1 MNKKI
6 IILIYFLI
14 EVINFSAQNDTI
26 VNLFFKEPQ
35 PNNIEFSY
43 FFPENLKGC
52 YLKKV
57 DSLVEMCIS
66 KDSIYT
72 SFSIIINISQ
82 EDFFQ
87 KKYSIKDSLIYGI
100 KNNAGLPFKKF
111 NDTIYALL
119 KQTELFFKIDERNK
133 LKIQNNKLYLNEQ
146 ILGKFYK
153 ILELS
158 FVNQSLIIKESNHE
172 MENYPIEMLNVSK
185 SQIDNLEFHL
195 AEINFDDWFDFVN
208 QNGFNDSTEY
218 IKKTE

>member
-35 PNNIEFSY
+35 PETVEFSY
-43 FFPENLKGC
+43 YFPENLKGC

-82 EDFFQ
+82 EDFTQ

-100 KNNAGLPFKKF
+100 KSRVCFKMK
-111 NDTIYALL
+111 
-119 KQTELFFKIDERNK
+119 
-133 LKIQNNKLYLNEQ
+133 
-146 ILGKFYK
+146 
-153 ILELS
+153 
-158 FVNQSLIIKESNHE
+158 
-172 MENYPIEMLNVSK
+172 
-185 SQIDNLEFHL
+185 
-195 AEINFDDWFDFVN
+195 
-208 QNGFNDSTEY
+208 
-218 IKKTE
+218 

>member
-1 MNKKI
+1 LNKKI

-35 PNNIEFSY
+35 PKNIEFSY

-82 EDFFQ
+82 EDFTQ

-100 KNNAGLPFKKF
+100 KRNVGLPFKKF

-119 KQTELFFKIDERNK
+119 KQTELFFKIDDRNK
-133 LKIQNNKLYLNEQ
+133 LKIHNNKFYLNEQ
-146 ILGKFYK
+146 IFGKFYK
-153 ILELS
+153 ILELT
-158 FVNQSLIIKESNHE
+158 FDNQSLVIRESNHE
-172 MENYPIEMLNVSK
+172 GENYPIELLNISK

-195 AEINFDDWFDFVN
+195 AEIKFDNWLTFIN
-208 QNGFNDSTEY
+208 QNGFNDSTEFV
-218 IKKTE
+218 KKNE